1 MSRLLCATGHLL
13 LGTTLLALTTT
24 VQADLIQPV
33 GVQASSEW
41 TNANHGIALHAIN
54 GNGLDPNT
62 GLHHNGYPSGGAS
75 STQWHTQKHPLGN
88 PTGEWIIFDLGDYY
102 NLSAIVVWNFTA
114 ANASTELTKRGFK
127 DFDLIAS
134 TNDVFGDD
142 DDIVISGLTLQKA
155 PTPNGPPYTLE
166 WYSPETLAIE
176 ANNVRYVRL
185 NPLSNY
191 GANYTGLAEVRFEGS
206 LVPEPAS
213 LALLGMGAALLLRRR
228 RA

>member
-1 MSRLLCATGHLL
+1 MSRFLCTTGHLL
-13 LGTTLLALTTT
+13 LGATLLAFTTT

-41 TNANHGIALHAIN
+41 TSNNYGLALYAIN

-62 GLHHNGYPSGGAS
+62 GLHHNGYPSGGGS
-75 STQWHTQKHPLGN
+75 QTQWHTQQHSPGN
-88 PTGEWIIFDLGDYY
+88 PAGQWIVFDLGDYY
-102 NLSAIVVWNFTA
+102 NLSAIVVWNFSATT
-114 ANASTELTKRGFK
+114 STVEETSRGFK

-142 DDIVISGLTLQKA
+142 DDIVISGLTLQKV
-155 PTPNGPPYTLE
+155 PTPTTPYKLE
-166 WYSPETLAIE
+166 WYGPETLAIE